1 MRLHQRT
8 VLGEYLRLTAS
19 LLVLQGPTQSL
30 SITVRVIHTDAGKAD
45 VAIKYFGHQLT
56 DGVKEGLPA
65 FTGEP
70 RPLDNPISTS
80 QISYAA
86 SKLKSNRASGPTCR
100 MSRSRTLIT
109 VSTK

>member
-1 MRLHQRT
+1 MYHIWAVAIPFLLLAGVRRSNTIT
-8 VLGEYLRLTAS
+8 VHNR
-19 LLVLQGPTQSL
+19 V
-30 SITVRVIHTDAGKAD
+30 TVRVIHTDAGKAD
-45 VAIKYFGHQLT
+45 VAMKYFGHQLT

-65 FTGEP
+65 FIGEP

-86 SKLKSNRASGPTCR
+86 SKLKSNRASGPTFR